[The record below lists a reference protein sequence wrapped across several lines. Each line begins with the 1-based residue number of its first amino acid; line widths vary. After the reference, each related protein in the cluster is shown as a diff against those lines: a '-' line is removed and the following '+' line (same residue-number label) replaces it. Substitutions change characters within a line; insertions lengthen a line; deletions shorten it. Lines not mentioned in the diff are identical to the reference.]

1 MSCFGAFGQLHS
13 CSREDSELAVPKSVH
28 HEAFLQL
35 CDETVTYNYECLD
48 FKILLRGECMV
59 R

>member
-13 CSREDSELAVPKSVH
+13 CSREDGELVHKSVH
-28 HEAFLQL
+28 HKAFLQPH
-35 CDETVTYNYECLD
+35 DQIVTYNYECLD